1 MKEKIQR
8 VQERFLQVK
17 EARRKQN
24 TEAQMK
30 ASSQLVEENDRIL
43 TKKRPTSAPSTR
55 RPPSVPRSSAVPPST
70 VAAPVTKPKTSRAP
84 SSSSGPVL
92 GKASSTKKGKKP
104 VKYDKTTGN
113 ISDKFQLLLAAD
125 ME

>member
-30 ASSQLVEENDRIL
+30 ASSQLVDEENDRIS

-55 RPPSVPRSSAVPPST
+55 RPPSVPRSSAAPPST
-70 VAAPVTKPKTSRAP
+70 VAAPVTKPKTSQAP
-84 SSSSGPVL
+84 SSSSG

>member
-17 EARRKQN
+17 EARRNQN

-30 ASSQLVEENDRIL
+30 ASSQLVDEENDRIS

-55 RPPSVPRSSAVPPST
+55 RPPSVPRSSAAPPST
-70 VAAPVTKPKTSRAP
+70 AAAPVTKPKTSRAP
-84 SSSSGPVL
+84 SSSSG